1 MNKVAF
7 ITTSLAGI
15 STILGFFVLWI
26 KNQENI
32 VAKALGFSSGVLLF
46 VSIFDLIPSSF
57 SYFKKSFISGFNI
70 LFCILFLLLGIL
82 LSTIMNES
90 VQKRVGDSSSL
101 YQIGILS
108 MLAIILHNIPEGIIT
123 YLTTTMEYKAGIFL
137 ALSIACHNIPE
148 GICIAIPIY
157 YSTNSK
163 WKAFKMV
170 LLSALSEPLGALIAA
185 LFFQERLSDMM
196 IAIFLALVA
205 GIMISLALLDILPE
219 AKNYS
224 LKHTFMYFCI
234 GFGVLL
240 LSHLLF

>member
-1 MNKVAF
+1 MNRIAF
-7 ITTSLAGI
+7 TITSLAGI

-26 KNQENI
+26 KNQENMI
-32 VAKALGFSSGVLLF
+32 AKALGFSSSVLLF
-46 VSIFDLIPSSF
+46 VSIFDLMPSSF
-57 SYFKKSFISGFNI
+57 SYFKKAFLSGFHI

-82 LSTIMNES
+82 LSTIMNEN
-90 VQKRVGDSSSL
+90 VQKRIGDNNSL

-170 LLSALSEPLGALIAA
+170 LLSALSEPLGALIAF
-185 LFFQERLSDMM
+185 LFLQDKLSDMM
-196 IAIFLALVA
+196 IGIFLALVA
-205 GIMISLALLDILPE
+205 GIMISLALLEILPE
-219 AKNYS
+219 ANKYS
-224 LKHTFMYFCI
+224 LKHTIIYFFI
-234 GFGVLL
+234 GLFIMF